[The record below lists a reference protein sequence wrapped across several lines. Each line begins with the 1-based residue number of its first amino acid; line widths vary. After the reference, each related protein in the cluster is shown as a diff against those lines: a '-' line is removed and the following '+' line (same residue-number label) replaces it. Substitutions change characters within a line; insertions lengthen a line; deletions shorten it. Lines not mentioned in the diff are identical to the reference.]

1 MNPWDYTYWELHSMA
16 EGARPEIFQKRKRG
30 PARVK
35 IGSENIHAL
44 KSIVRL
50 MGNSP
55 KEQKDATSPV

>member
-1 MNPWDYTYWELHSMA
+1 MA

-55 KEQKDATSPV
+55 KEPKDATSPV